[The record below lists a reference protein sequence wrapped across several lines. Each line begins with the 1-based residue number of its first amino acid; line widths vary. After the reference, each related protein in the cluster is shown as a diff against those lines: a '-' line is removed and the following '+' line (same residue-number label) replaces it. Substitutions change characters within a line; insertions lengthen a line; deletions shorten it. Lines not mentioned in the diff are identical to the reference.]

1 MKKQQQ
7 THRQR
12 RTRTFIQAAGILQK
26 SGIMDAFLITPGDD
40 LQDHENFEKAAQLLG
55 FLNSC
60 LENNSFDEA
69 NLEDWYTLGERLL
82 RY

>member
-1 MKKQQQ
+1 MKKEQQ
-7 THRQR
+7 THRQH
-12 RTRTFIQAAGILQK
+12 RTRTLIQGGGILQK
-26 SGIMDAFLITPGDD
+26 SGLMDAFLITPGDD
-40 LQDHENFEKAAQLLG
+40 LQDHENFEKAARLLG

-69 NLEDWYTLGERLL
+69 NLEDWYALGERLL